1 MFCLLRIYCLDGI
14 LEQCKIHLKNNIAIW
29 SVFQEKSLLPL
40 LHLFVF
46 DLIVSINIYKIWQV
60 SKTGENQN
68 HSLNASKY

>member
-1 MFCLLRIYCLDGI
+1 MFLLIK
-14 LEQCKIHLKNNIAIW
+14 E
-29 SVFQEKSLLPL
+29 LLSRRNFRTLQSGQFFKRRVYFPFYL
-40 LHLFVF
+40 FFVF